1 MTKTKKEK
9 VLDIKLGEY
18 RHFKG
23 GRYLVLGVGKHS
35 ETGEEFV
42 VYQALDGESIG
53 KLWIRPVS
61 MFMDNIERDGYS
73 GPRFI
78 PD

>member
-1 MTKTKKEK
+1 
-9 VLDIKLGEY
+9 
-18 RHFKG
+18 
-23 GRYLVLGVGKHS
+23 LGVGKHS